1 MGKYFYDIQIWKDFL
16 RCENHKLSRKHIYIY
31 LYIKLVFLK
40 GKHLYHKGTTNS
52 MKNQPTDLK
61 KLLAANKYD
70 KGLICRIYV
79 ILVINKK
86 KAQLIN
92 EQKI

>member
-1 MGKYFYDIQIWKDFL
+1 
-16 RCENHKLSRKHIYIY
+16 
-31 LYIKLVFLK
+31 
-40 GKHLYHKGTTNS
+40 

-70 KGLICRIYV
+70 KGLICRIHV
-79 ILVINKK
+79 ILLINKK